1 MTLQD
6 EMKEIEIDTG
16 RIEGPGQEKG
26 HPEKDLLHQRKKEEH
41 HLQAL
46 MTIEDEIRNQ
56 EVLTHED
63 HEENQEVLVQVV
75 LDLLR
80 QVLPRP
86 ALRQAHQ
93 DQEAE
98 VEIEKR
104 TNENVLLPETEE
116 EDIRVTL
123 AMLK

>member
-1 MTLQD
+1 
-6 EMKEIEIDTG
+6 MKEIEIDTG
-16 RIEGPGQEKG
+16 LTEDPGQGNG
-26 HPEKDLLHQRKKEEH
+26 HLEKDLLHQRKKEEH
-41 HLQAL
+41 RLRVL
-46 MTIEDEIRNQ
+46 MTIEDEILNQ

-80 QVLPRP
+80 QVLPHP
-86 ALRQAHQ
+86 VLRQAHQ

-98 VEIEKR
+98 VEIEKKI
-104 TNENVLLPETEE
+104 NERVLLPETEE
-116 EDIRVTL
+116 DDIRATL